1 MNAEILSR
9 EAELERNIEE
19 RTRELTTLLQVS
31 RDVTSNLSLD
41 IVLHEIL
48 DKLKT
53 VVRYSNATICR
64 LEGDTFYSIA
74 DWEGMR
80 ENLGLDIRFS
90 ALNFID
96 QRVMMTRK
104 PLIIG
109 DVHKDDTDVAIDFRA
124 QASHNLYTYYKSVR
138 NWMRVPLIFKSS
150 ITGLLTLHYHEPNY
164 YTSRHA
170 DLAMAFAEHAAIAI
184 ENARLFEKARDLAA
198 MEERQKLARELHD
211 SVSQALYGIVL
222 GTRTA
227 RKLLSRDPDRI
238 GEPLDYISSLAE
250 AGLAEMRALIFALRP
265 ESLQLEGL
273 IAALTKQ
280 CDAVRSR
287 HQLVVNSI
295 FPPEPDI
302 PIEIKEVFYRVAQEA
317 LHNIVK
323 HARATVVELRLE
335 TRQNRVFLSI
345 HDDGTGFD
353 TDRDYPGHLGLI
365 SMRERVENAGGCFK
379 LESTP
384 GKGTSI
390 EASIT
395 LVQ

>member
-1 MNAEILSR
+1 MKAEILSR
-9 EAELERNIEE
+9 EAELERKIEE

>member
-1 MNAEILSR
+1 MKAEILSR
-9 EAELERNIEE
+9 EAELERKIEE

-124 QASHNLYTYYKSVR
+124 QASRNLYTYYKSVR

-345 HDDGTGFD
+345 HDDGTGFE
-353 TDRDYPGHLGLI
+353 TNRDYPGHLGLI